1 MIPGPFRPL
10 SESQLDEL
18 SDDEM
23 INYMRQGRAAGEH
36 DAVIVALRVLVFG
49 HYGNVERR
57 VRMKVPP
64 EAVDEVT
71 GDAFVR
77 AMKAAF
83 DGESV
88 GQFSS
93 WLNTIT
99 RAAIA
104 DYFRRGA
111 PKELG
116 GVGRPD
122 ALPEPGTDREPD
134 DARRRAGREPSTSG
148 EYDALEYQVI
158 VDGILGRMQP
168 RHKRAVEL
176 YLFEGYT
183 GAEAG
188 LKVGDELGDPL
199 TEANV
204 HQIALRFRKDLRA
217 ELGAGR

>member
-1 MIPGPFRPL
+1 VIPGPFRPL
-10 SESQLDEL
+10 SESQLDGL

-23 INYMRQGRAAGEH
+23 IDYMLQGRAAGEH

-57 VRMKVPP
+57 VRIKVPP

-77 AMKAAF
+77 ALKAAF
-83 DGESV
+83 DGESI
-88 GQFSS
+88 GQFVS

-104 DYFRRGA
+104 DYYRRGA

-122 ALPEPGTDREPD
+122 PLPEAGTDRESND
-134 DARRRAGREPSTSG
+134 GRRRAGHEPSTSG
-148 EYDALEYQVI
+148 EYEGLEYQVM

-168 RHKRAVEL
+168 NHKRAVEL

-188 LKVGDELGDPL
+188 RKVGDELGEPL

-204 HQIALRFRKDLRA
+204 HQIASRFKKDLRS
-217 ELGAGR
+217 ELGAGP